1 MSETSKTCATGAT
14 REDKTFGYSRFPRK
28 SREPRIVRSEM
39 PVQNFIPPRR
49 LLLGPGPSMV
59 HPRVLRALS
68 MPLLGHLDPAFLAL
82 MDDIQTLLRVVFET
96 GNRFAIAISGTG
108 SAGMEASIVNI
119 VEPGDA
125 VIVGINGVFGTRLA
139 TIVERCGGKAVRV
152 EAPWG
157 QIIEPEAIE
166 VALRRSGP
174 VRAVAIVHAE
184 TSTGAWQ
191 PLEPIARLCHDHDAL
206 FIVDAVTSLG
216 GAPVEVDRWPIDVC
230 YSATQKCLSCPPGL
244 SPFTLSDRALA
255 AIKARRSPCRSWY
268 LDLALISDYWA
279 EEARAYHHTA
289 PISMLYALR
298 EALRL
303 VEEEGLP
310 ARYARHR
317 LNSDALIAGLSEL
330 GLLPLCPIGQRLPML
345 TCVMVPA
352 PIPEAEIRTN
362 LLLTYGIEIG
372 GGLGPLKGKVWRIG
386 LMGESS
392 TEAHVLTL
400 LNALE
405 ELFIRGGWL
414 STPGVALQAAA
425 RVYSHTV
432 SRP

>member
-1 MSETSKTCATGAT
+1 
-14 REDKTFGYSRFPRK
+14 
-28 SREPRIVRSEM
+28 
-39 PVQNFIPPRR
+39 
-49 LLLGPGPSMV
+49 MV

-68 MPLLGHLDPAFLAL
+68 TPLLGHMDPAFLAI
-82 MDDIQTLLRVVFET
+82 MDEIQALLRVVFQTE
-96 GNRFAIAISGTG
+96 NRFTVAISGTG
-108 SAGMEASIVNI
+108 SAGMEASIVNV

-125 VIVGINGVFGTRLA
+125 VIVGVNGVFGTRLA
-139 TIVERCGGKAVRV
+139 TIVERCGGKAIRV

-157 QIIEPEAIE
+157 QIVEPEAIE
-166 VALRRSGP
+166 QALRRSGP
-174 VRAVAIVHAE
+174 VKAVAIVHAE

-191 PLEPIARLCHDHDAL
+191 PLEPIGRLCRDHDTL

-216 GAPVEVDRWPIDVC
+216 GAPVEIDRWGIDVC

-244 SPFTLSDRALA
+244 SPVTLSDRALA
-255 AIKARRSPCRSWY
+255 AIKARRSPCQSWY
-268 LDLALISDYWA
+268 LDMALIADYWA
-279 EEARAYHHTA
+279 EGARAYHHTA

-310 ARYARHR
+310 ARFARHQ
-317 LNSDALIAGLSEL
+317 LNSEALIAGLAEL
-330 GLLPLCPIGQRLPML
+330 GLTPLPSAGQRLPML
-345 TCVMVPA
+345 TCVAVPA
-352 PIPEAEIRTN
+352 PIPEAEIRTS
-362 LLLTYGIEIG
+362 LLSTYGIEIG

-405 ELFIRGGWL
+405 KLFIRGGGL

-425 RVYSHTV
+425 RVYS
-432 SRP
+432 RRAF